1 MRSAGASGSESGCAV
16 SPGGGHARSERRQ
29 RFPEHGLAFGR
40 VDACVRIAQAD
51 TRLGIRRLEPRA
63 EDPARA
69 LGQRGRAAG
78 CAIPEGVAGEP
89 HQGTGA
95 RSVEPELDRD
105 RLPLGSQGPGRADE
119 HLVLRLV
126 EVRDGDQG
134 ARAGEGGRRRENDP
148 GQEAGEGEERA
159 GEDVERSAH
168 LVSSVG
174 GSVSGHDVR
183 TGSQVAFELRGYDR
197 WSCRRPDPSVN
208 ARRWRSMR
216 RQPGTTSL
224 PRMTPTHDCG
234 AASHG
239 PRLPAWRGGG
249 GGEGRAGGGGA
260 GPPAPPPPAHDPTSA
275 SIRGGGGS
283 PGREPTVT
291 VRMGEGR
298 AARPGRAR
306 AERRLT
312 RRRGA
317 RRPWPACRRPTPDR
331 APVRLHAPARR
342 PARPETGD
350 RPLASIDV
358 ADLARSFPTA
368 AGTPLVALDGGA
380 FRVPERQVVAIVAPN
395 GGGKSTLLRLVG
407 GLPPADRGTVSLD
420 GTPVVGPDPRVGF
433 VFQESR
439 LMPWRDAA
447 ANVAFPLELAGRSAS
462 ERLARAREL
471 LAPVGPAG
479 FARAPPPPP
488 PGGMRQRVAIARA
501 LALEPS
507 VLLLD
512 EPFSALDALTRE
524 RFGVELLRIWQETAT
539 TILMVTH
546 SVSEAIFLADRVLV
560 LSPRPGQVV
569 ADIPVNLP
577 RPRRLSMQT
586 GQVHR
591 DVGD

>member
-239 PRLPAWRGGG
+239 PRLPAWRGG
-249 GGEGRAGGGGA
+249 AGGCGVV
-260 GPPAPPPPAHDPTSA
+260 PPQHPHAPPP
-275 SIRGGGGS
+275 GGG
-283 PGREPTVT
+283 
-291 VRMGEGR
+291 GR
-298 AARPGRAR
+298 AARGG

-350 RPLASIDV
+350 GPLASIDV

-368 AGTPLVALDGGA
+368 TGTPLIALDGVA
-380 FRVPERQVVAIVAPN
+380 FRVPERQVVAIVGPN
-395 GGGKSTLLRLVG
+395 GCGKSTLLRLVG
-407 GLPPADRGTVSLD
+407 GLLPADRGTVSLD

-447 ANVAFPLELAGRSAS
+447 ANVAFPLELAGRSTS

-471 LAPVGPAG
+471 LALVGLAEFAG
-479 FARAPPPPP
+479 ARPHQLS
-488 PGGMRQRVAIARA
+488 GGMRQRVAIARA
-501 LALEPS
+501 LALETS

-539 TILMVTH
+539 TILIVTH

-569 ADIPVNLP
+569 ADIPLNLP
-577 RPRRLSMQT
+577 PPPPPPMLDT
-586 GQVHR
+586 G
-591 DVGD
+591 GG